1 VLIFLIIGIAV
12 ICCHSFTKLTG
23 VSRKSTTGP
32 LLNISRSF
40 VSFYLLFYS
49 LYILRS
55 RLRTTQQTNSLTT
68 SSISPDEAQTT
79 AIRGCKRRCVNV
91 LDLDFKQ
98 CDVVYGW
105 IWMLMS
111 MFLMNIVK
119 SLDLHV
125 DVNECVRFGCVY
137 GCG

>member
-1 VLIFLIIGIAV
+1 
-12 ICCHSFTKLTG
+12 
-23 VSRKSTTGP
+23 
-32 LLNISRSF
+32 
-40 VSFYLLFYS
+40 
-49 LYILRS
+49 
-55 RLRTTQQTNSLTT
+55 
-68 SSISPDEAQTT
+68 
-79 AIRGCKRRCVNV
+79 VNV